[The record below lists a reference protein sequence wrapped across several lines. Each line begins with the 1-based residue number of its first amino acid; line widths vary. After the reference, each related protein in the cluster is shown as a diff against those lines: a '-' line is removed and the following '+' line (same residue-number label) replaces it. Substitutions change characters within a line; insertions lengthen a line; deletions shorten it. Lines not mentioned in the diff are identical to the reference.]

1 VLVVVL
7 VAAASV
13 PVAAAPVPVVVV
25 VVSVVVLVAVLAAV
39 LAASVPVLVAV
50 PAPEVLGVLLVS
62 ELPLQAA
69 RDATRAMLA
78 PARAKFLRFNIRS
91 IRLLLIPDEFV
102 PLTALSD

>member
-1 VLVVVL
+1 VAAP

-13 PVAAAPVPVVVV
+13 PVAAAPVPVEVVV
-25 VVSVVVLVAVLAAV
+25 ASVVVAVLVLVVVASVEVLVAVV
-39 LAASVPVLVAV
+39 
-50 PAPEVLGVLLVS
+50 APEVLGVLLVS

-69 RDATRAMLA
+69 REATRAMLA